1 MVANVGAVRMTSA
14 TVVPATMPVPETVW
28 PTPMAP
34 AAGAVVG
41 MKSRAVGTAT
51 VAV

>member
-14 TVVPATMPVPETVW
+14 TVVPGAIPVPVTDW

-34 AAGAVVG
+34 AAGAAAG
-41 MKSRAVGTAT
+41 MKRIPEGMAT
-51 VAV
+51 VAL